1 MIDIMTGVH
10 LRMVAI
16 MLLAMCVVGYR
27 VWKKWQ

>member
-10 LRMVAI
+10 LRMAI
-16 MLLAMCVVGYR
+16 MVLLAMCVVGYR